1 MNNMT
6 TIELDTSNPAPFYN
20 YISIKEKRDERIV
33 LGIFILGIIS
43 YFLYESYQK
52 YNSRI
57 DDN

>member
-1 MNNMT
+1 MT